1 MSPRKA
7 SVDVEFKS
15 YVTGYEDSKKK
26 VQEIID
32 LAKEGASVDTKK
44 KRFDD
49 SSAIGKLAN
58 KFDVVGKKFLKPLA
72 FILGGAGVLSGV
84 LSVMKQIVSQSQV
97 YSSIVQLVFTPFIM
111 MVNLMLLPVLKWII
125 PKTMGWLEWA
135 VENKDALGLFGS
147 ILTVIGEALIVLI
160 SPLNFFKGWIEEI
173 QSIIDTVNN
182 SDMST
187 GEKFVRVLNDI
198 SDFFMQGSFF
208 DMFGMGWVI
217 DLATHI
223 RDRITDAFFDAIE
236 EGGSFFEVV
245 SNFFS
250 NFFTTIGED
259 IYHALRG
266 MLESIPVIG
275 EDLANQIFGYE
286 FLSDPN
292 PLLGDALPTLSPMSS
307 TGPVVGSTDYEFIIM
322 NSNINPADIKTP
334 TQPVGNM
341 LKAKLGST

>member
-32 LAKEGASVDTKK
+32 LAKDGASVDTADKK

-72 FILGGAGVLSGV
+72 FILGGAGVFTGV

-125 PKTMGWLEWA
+125 PKTMEWLEWA
-135 VENKDALGLFGS
+135 VVNKDALGVFGT
-147 ILTVIGEALIVLI
+147 ILTAIGEALITI
-160 SPLNFFKGWIEEI
+160 TTPLNDFKGWIEEI
-173 QSIIDTVNN
+173 QSIIDTVNG
-182 SDMST
+182 SDMSA

-198 SDFFMQGSFF
+198 SDFFLQGSFF
-208 DMFGMGWVI
+208 DMFNMGWVV
-217 DLATHI
+217 DLASHI
-223 RDRITDAFFDAIE
+223 RDRITDAFFSAIE

-245 SNFFS
+245 KNFFS
-250 NFFTTIGED
+250 NFFTTIGDD

-266 MLESIPVIG
+266 MLESIPIVG
-275 EDLANQIFGYE
+275 EDIANRIFGYE
-286 FLSDPN
+286 TNN
-292 PLLGDALPTLSPMSS
+292 PLLGDSLPTLSPMSS
-307 TGPVVGSTDYEFIIM
+307 TGPAVGATDYELIIM

-334 TQPVGNM
+334 SQPIGNM
-341 LKAKLGST
+341 LKAKIGAI